1 MQQNPNPISKV
12 ILKKATYSDIKNVFE
27 WQTSSG
33 VRKYFKQ
40 TAIPTWPEHCKW
52 FEDLLKRADRTLY
65 IINHDENDI
74 GTLRLDE
81 IELNKY
87 EVSILISPQ
96 AQGKGIGVAALNN
109 IAELKKH
116 GTFIAKIRPDN
127 LASIN
132 VFTQAGFTAL
142 TPSLYSL
149 RIES

>member
-1 MQQNPNPISKV
+1 MQQNLNLISKV
-12 ILKKATYSDIKNVFE
+12 QLKKANYADKKNVFE

-33 VRKYFKQ
+33 IRKYFKQ

-52 FEDLLKRADRTLY
+52 FENTLKRADKTLY
-65 IINHDENDI
+65 IINHDGNDI

-96 AQGKGIGVAALNN
+96 AQGKGIGVAALSN
-109 IAELKKH
+109 ITELKKH
-116 GTFIAKIRPDN
+116 GTFIAEVRPDN

-132 VFTQAGFTAL
+132 AFTRAGFTAL

-149 RIES
+149 KIEN